1 MRLRNEEGETGFHAA
16 FTVGGG
22 GGGGHGDLGPV
33 VGASIR
39 RLG

>member
-1 MRLRNEEGETGFHAA
+1 MKREKQVFHAA
-16 FTVGGG
+16 FTV

-33 VGASIR
+33 VQASIK